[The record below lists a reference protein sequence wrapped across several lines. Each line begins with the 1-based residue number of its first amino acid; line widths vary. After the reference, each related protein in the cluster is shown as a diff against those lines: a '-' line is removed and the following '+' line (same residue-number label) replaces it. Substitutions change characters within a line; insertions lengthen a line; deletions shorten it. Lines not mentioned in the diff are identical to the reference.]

1 MGNSFLKGKKADEQ
15 KQNKVVFDDVDR
27 EEGKLFSGDFMQDS
41 HYLKQLYSYPTNIDF
56 MIREFTIDAIEKR
69 AVLFCIPSITD
80 TKIIEEE
87 IIKPLITT
95 DKVIEDVS
103 SMISASAISAEKE
116 VMTAIKELNRG
127 ETLLLLE
134 GETQA
139 YIINTSKVEGRSV
152 EKPQNETT
160 LLGPKESFIESANVN
175 ISLIR
180 KKIHSEDFMVEKM
193 TIGERSNNEVFIV
206 YNKELASPE
215 VLNEVKGRIG
225 AIQKDAVQNLSS
237 AYSTY

>member
-1 MGNSFLKGKKADEQ
+1 MQVPYLW
-15 KQNKVVFDDVDR
+15 R
-27 EEGKLFSGDFMQDS
+27 RKLS
-41 HYLKQLYSYPTNIDF
+41 
-56 MIREFTIDAIEKR
+56 
-69 AVLFCIPSITD
+69 
-80 TKIIEEE
+80 
-87 IIKPLITT
+87 
-95 DKVIEDVS
+95 
-103 SMISASAISAEKE
+103 
-116 VMTAIKELNRG
+116 TAIKELNRG

-134 GETQA
+134 GETHA

-180 KKIHSEDFMVEKM
+180 KKIRSEDFMVEKM

-206 YNKELASPE
+206 YNKELASPK

-225 AIQKDAVQNLSS
+225 GIQKDAVQNLSLTR
-237 AYSTY
+237 STHRGSKKKLSSDDFTNGATRSCCHVYRGWICDYNHE